1 MASTIRIK
9 RSGTSG
15 NPTTLAAGE
24 LAYSSLADNGSNG
37 GDRLYV
43 GHGTETN
50 GDAATHEI
58 IGGKYFTDKLDHALG
73 TLTSNSA
80 ILVDGDMKIDQ
91 IKVDHLTLDSDRI
104 STANSKPITL
114 AAANSIIDINQSRI
128 INVTTPT
135 GDSDAA
141 NKVYVDTQI
150 TANNNA
156 QNLSY
161 RADAGTIS
169 GQLNITLDA
178 LKIKG
183 MSGITTTAT
192 TSADSDVI
200 EVDLDDTA
208 VTPGSY
214 GSATAVPTFTVDQ
227 QGRLT
232 AAGTANVATTL
243 STSGETGTGT
253 VDLLTQTLAFTAGEG
268 ITTTASGQGV
278 TIEGEDATSG
288 NKGIASFDG
297 TDFTVSS
304 GNVVVNPTTI
314 GTTEVNPGAT
324 TTAIAGMTQLDV
336 DNVRLNGSTI
346 STTDSA
352 NSVMIMDPGNNG
364 TVSGKMII
372 LGDLQVDGTT
382 TTINSTTLD
391 VDDINLTLAKGAA
404 DSAAANNAGI
414 TIEGPNYA
422 TLKYNASTDYFDF
435 GLGVNVPSTRSFAVG
450 GVDLIEVI
458 QDELANNV
466 FLAGEGI
473 DITYDDTANTMTF
486 AAELATSSNPGVASF
501 DGTEFAVTGAGA
513 VTIAEINGGTY

>member
-1 MASTIRIK
+1 
-9 RSGTSG
+9 
-15 NPTTLAAGE
+15 
-24 LAYSSLADNGSNG
+24 
-37 GDRLYV
+37 
-43 GHGTETN
+43 
-50 GDAATHEI
+50 
-58 IGGKYFTDKLDHALG
+58 
-73 TLTSNSA
+73 
-80 ILVDGDMKIDQ
+80 
-91 IKVDHLTLDSDRI
+91 
-104 STANSKPITL
+104 
-114 AAANSIIDINQSRI
+114 
-128 INVTTPT
+128 
-135 GDSDAA
+135 
-141 NKVYVDTQI
+141 
-150 TANNNA
+150 
-156 QNLSY
+156 
-161 RADAGTIS
+161 
-169 GQLNITLDA
+169 
-178 LKIKG
+178 
-183 MSGITTTAT
+183 
-192 TSADSDVI
+192 
-200 EVDLDDTA
+200 
-208 VTPGSY
+208 
-214 GSATAVPTFTVDQ
+214 
-227 QGRLT
+227 
-232 AAGTANVATTL
+232 
-243 STSGETGTGT
+243 
-253 VDLLTQTLAFTAGEG
+253 
-268 ITTTASGQGV
+268 
-278 TIEGEDATSG
+278 
-288 NKGIASFDG
+288 
-297 TDFTVSS
+297 
-304 GNVVVNPTTI
+304 
-314 GTTEVNPGAT
+314 
-324 TTAIAGMTQLDV
+324 MTQLDV